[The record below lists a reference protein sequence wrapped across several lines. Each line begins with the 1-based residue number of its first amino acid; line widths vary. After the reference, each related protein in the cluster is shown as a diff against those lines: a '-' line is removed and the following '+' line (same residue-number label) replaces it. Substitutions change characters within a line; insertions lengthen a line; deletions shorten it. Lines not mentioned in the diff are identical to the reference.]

1 MFNLFK
7 QKSVDIE
14 YSKNEMQSFFSP
26 VLRINMGNSGFSMS
40 RLSIAI
46 LIGSFIKKVVNKIK

>member
-46 LIGSFIKKVVNKIK
+46 LIGSFIKKVVNNIK